1 MVKYLLD
8 SGADYQERC
17 FGNFMSP
24 EDQKPTRTDSL
35 DHEWVCVNPMTN
47 YQG

>member
-1 MVKYLLD
+1 MVKFLLE

-24 EDQKPTRTDSL
+24 EDQKASRADSM
-35 DHEWVCVNPMTN
+35 DHEYVSVSPLTN
-47 YQG
+47 YDG